1 MISNIPNNLTLLR
14 IALIPCLIL
23 VFYIPDDILPPY
35 DKNLTATLIFL
46 FAAITDWLDGY
57 LARKL
62 DQTSDFGAFID
73 PVADKLIVIAALIL
87 LVDLGRIELTVAF
100 IIIAREFTISSLR
113 EWMAKLGKSGGI
125 AVAFIG
131 KFKTTM
137 QMIAILFLLY
147 YENILFFPIAL
158 IGKILIYFAA
168 LLTIISMIYYL
179 KIAFKNFEKKER
191 LMNKIDTL
199 QKEAKILPSQ
209 CGNSSAGRA
218 IPCQGI
224 GREFEPRF
232 PLHYFSLFKE
242 RWLPKEAFCTY
253 FRVNCCI

>member
-1 MISNIPNNLTLLR
+1 MIFNIPNNLTLLR

-23 VFYIPDDILPPY
+23 VFYLSDQTLSLY
-35 DKNLTATLIFL
+35 QKNLTATSIFL

-57 LARKL
+57 FARRL
-62 DQTSDFGAFID
+62 NQTSDFGAFID

-87 LVDLGRIELTVAF
+87 LVELGRVESIVAF

-113 EWMAKLGKSGGI
+113 EWMAMLGKSGSI

-131 KFKTTM
+131 KLKTTL

-158 IGKILIYFAA
+158 IGKILIYIAA

-179 KIAFKNFEKKER
+179 KIAFKILKEKK
-191 LMNKIDTL
+191 D
-199 QKEAKILPSQ
+199 
-209 CGNSSAGRA
+209 
-218 IPCQGI
+218 
-224 GREFEPRF
+224 
-232 PLHYFSLFKE
+232 Y
-242 RWLPKEAFCTY
+242 
-253 FRVNCCI
+253 

>member
-1 MISNIPNNLTLLR
+1 MIFNIPNNLTLLR

-23 VFYIPDDILPPY
+23 VFYLSDQTLSLY
-35 DKNLTATLIFL
+35 QKNLTATLIFL

-57 LARKL
+57 FARRL
-62 DQTSDFGAFID
+62 NQTSDFGAFID

-87 LVDLGRIELTVAF
+87 LVELGRVESIVAF

-113 EWMAKLGKSGGI
+113 EWMAMLGKSGSI

-131 KFKTTM
+131 KLKTTL

-158 IGKILIYFAA
+158 IGKILIYTAA

-179 KIAFKNFEKKER
+179 KIAFKILKEKK
-191 LMNKIDTL
+191 D
-199 QKEAKILPSQ
+199 
-209 CGNSSAGRA
+209 
-218 IPCQGI
+218 
-224 GREFEPRF
+224 
-232 PLHYFSLFKE
+232 Y
-242 RWLPKEAFCTY
+242 
-253 FRVNCCI
+253 

>member
-1 MISNIPNNLTLLR
+1 MILNIPNNLTLLR

-23 VFYIPDDILPPY
+23 VFYLPDHTLSSY

-46 FAAITDWLDGY
+46 FSAITDWLDGY

-62 DQTSDFGAFID
+62 NQTSDFGAFID

-87 LVDLGRIELTVAF
+87 LVELGRIESIIAF
-100 IIIAREFTISSLR
+100 VIIAREFTISSLR
-113 EWMAKLGKSGGI
+113 EWMATLGKSGSI

-131 KFKTTM
+131 KLKTTM

-147 YENILFFPIAL
+147 YENIFFLPVAV

-179 KIAFKNFEKKER
+179 KIAFKILKK
-191 LMNKIDTL
+191 KKD
-199 QKEAKILPSQ
+199 
-209 CGNSSAGRA
+209 
-218 IPCQGI
+218 
-224 GREFEPRF
+224 
-232 PLHYFSLFKE
+232 Y
-242 RWLPKEAFCTY
+242 
-253 FRVNCCI
+253 

>member
-1 MISNIPNNLTLLR
+1 MILNIPNYLSLLR
-14 IALIPCLIL
+14 IGLIPCLIL
-23 VFYIPDDILPPY
+23 VFYVPDDTLSAY

-57 LARKL
+57 LARRL
-62 DQTSDFGAFID
+62 NQTSDFGAFID

-87 LVDLGRIELTVAF
+87 LAELGRIESIVAF

-113 EWMAKLGKSGGI
+113 EWMATLGKSGSI

-147 YENILFFPIAL
+147 YDNILFIPVAL

-179 KIAFKNFEKKER
+179 KIAFKILKK
-191 LMNKIDTL
+191 KKD
-199 QKEAKILPSQ
+199 
-209 CGNSSAGRA
+209 
-218 IPCQGI
+218 
-224 GREFEPRF
+224 
-232 PLHYFSLFKE
+232 Y
-242 RWLPKEAFCTY
+242 
-253 FRVNCCI
+253 

>member
-1 MISNIPNNLTLLR
+1 MILNIPNYLSLLR
-14 IALIPCLIL
+14 IGLIPCLIL
-23 VFYIPDDILPPY
+23 VFYVPDDTLSAY

-57 LARKL
+57 LARRL
-62 DQTSDFGAFID
+62 NQTSDFGAFID

-87 LVDLGRIELTVAF
+87 LAELGRIESIVAF

-113 EWMAKLGKSGGI
+113 EWMATLGKSGSI

-147 YENILFFPIAL
+147 YDNILFIPVAL

-168 LLTIISMIYYL
+168 FLTIISMIYYL
-179 KIAFKNFEKKER
+179 KIAFKILKK
-191 LMNKIDTL
+191 KKD
-199 QKEAKILPSQ
+199 
-209 CGNSSAGRA
+209 
-218 IPCQGI
+218 
-224 GREFEPRF
+224 
-232 PLHYFSLFKE
+232 Y
-242 RWLPKEAFCTY
+242 
-253 FRVNCCI
+253 

>member
-1 MISNIPNNLTLLR
+1 MIFNIPNNLTLLR

-23 VFYIPDDILPPY
+23 VFYLSDQTLSLY
-35 DKNLTATLIFL
+35 QKNLTATSIFL

-57 LARKL
+57 FARRL
-62 DQTSDFGAFID
+62 NQTSDFGAFID

-87 LVDLGRIELTVAF
+87 LVELGRIESIVAF

-113 EWMAKLGKSGGI
+113 EWMAMLGKSGSI

-131 KFKTTM
+131 KLKTTL

-158 IGKILIYFAA
+158 IGKILIYIAA

-179 KIAFKNFEKKER
+179 KIAFKILKEKK
-191 LMNKIDTL
+191 D
-199 QKEAKILPSQ
+199 
-209 CGNSSAGRA
+209 
-218 IPCQGI
+218 
-224 GREFEPRF
+224 
-232 PLHYFSLFKE
+232 Y
-242 RWLPKEAFCTY
+242 
-253 FRVNCCI
+253 

>member
-1 MISNIPNNLTLLR
+1 MILNIPNNLTLLR

-23 VFYIPDDILPPY
+23 VFYLPDHTLSSY

-62 DQTSDFGAFID
+62 NQTSDFGAFID

-87 LVDLGRIELTVAF
+87 LVELGRIESIIAF
-100 IIIAREFTISSLR
+100 VIIAREFTISSLR
-113 EWMAKLGKSGGI
+113 EWMATLGKSGSI
-125 AVAFIG
+125 TVAFIG
-131 KFKTTM
+131 KLKTTM

-147 YENILFFPIAL
+147 YENIFFLPVAV

-179 KIAFKNFEKKER
+179 KIAFKILKK
-191 LMNKIDTL
+191 KKD
-199 QKEAKILPSQ
+199 
-209 CGNSSAGRA
+209 
-218 IPCQGI
+218 
-224 GREFEPRF
+224 
-232 PLHYFSLFKE
+232 Y
-242 RWLPKEAFCTY
+242 
-253 FRVNCCI
+253 

>member
-1 MISNIPNNLTLLR
+1 MILNIPNYLSLLR
-14 IALIPCLIL
+14 IGLIPCLIL
-23 VFYIPDDILPPY
+23 VFYVPDDTLSAS

-57 LARKL
+57 LARRL
-62 DQTSDFGAFID
+62 NQTSDFGAFID

-87 LVDLGRIELTVAF
+87 LAELGRIESIVAF

-113 EWMAKLGKSGGI
+113 EWMATLGKSGSI

-147 YENILFFPIAL
+147 YDNILFIPVAL

-179 KIAFKNFEKKER
+179 KIAFKILKK
-191 LMNKIDTL
+191 KKD
-199 QKEAKILPSQ
+199 
-209 CGNSSAGRA
+209 
-218 IPCQGI
+218 
-224 GREFEPRF
+224 
-232 PLHYFSLFKE
+232 Y
-242 RWLPKEAFCTY
+242 
-253 FRVNCCI
+253 

>member
-1 MISNIPNNLTLLR
+1 MILNIPNYLSLLR
-14 IALIPCLIL
+14 IGLIPCLIL
-23 VFYIPDDILPPY
+23 VFYVPDDTLSAY

-57 LARKL
+57 LARRL
-62 DQTSDFGAFID
+62 NQTSDFGAFID

-87 LVDLGRIELTVAF
+87 LTELGRIETIVAF

-113 EWMAKLGKSGGI
+113 EWMATLGKSGSI

-147 YENILFFPIAL
+147 YDNILFIPVAL

-179 KIAFKNFEKKER
+179 KIAFKILKK
-191 LMNKIDTL
+191 KKD
-199 QKEAKILPSQ
+199 
-209 CGNSSAGRA
+209 
-218 IPCQGI
+218 
-224 GREFEPRF
+224 
-232 PLHYFSLFKE
+232 Y
-242 RWLPKEAFCTY
+242 
-253 FRVNCCI
+253 